1 VNAAHPAPVVHRIA
15 IAHRLATVLFGALHQ
30 AIPDR
35 MPAAYYAVSYVV
47 ALQTIDPGLGRKVLV
62 EIEIGGCGA
71 LPYGDGAS
79 AHSFGVH
86 NNSNIPIEMIESDM
100 PLTLLGFGL
109 LTDSGGPGR
118 QRGGLGLWR
127 EWRIDSAFAQ
137 LSTNLD
143 RFKFRPFGLTGG
155 EAAAASA
162 LYLIRDG
169 RREALPSKVTN
180 VMLRKGD
187 IVRLETSG
195 GGGFGEPKMRLA
207 EQVERDVRL
216 GYVSPEAAASCYGQR
231 RAGTA
236 G

>member
-1 VNAAHPAPVVHRIA
+1 MACWLIRAARA
-15 IAHRLATVLFGALHQ
+15 GS
-30 AIPDR
+30 
-35 MPAAYYAVSYVV
+35 AAGSAC
-47 ALQTIDPGLGRKVLV
+47 
-62 EIEIGGCGA
+62 GG
-71 LPYGDGAS
+71 
-79 AHSFGVH
+79 
-86 NNSNIPIEMIESDM
+86 
-100 PLTLLGFGL
+100 
-109 LTDSGGPGR
+109 SGGSIPPSR
-118 QRGGLGLWR
+118 SSRP
-127 EWRIDSAFAQ
+127 ISTASSSAR
-137 LSTNLD
+137 SGS
-143 RFKFRPFGLTGG
+143 P
-155 EAAAASA
+155 AASA

-236 G
+236 E